1 MLKKSLLDNRKY
13 RLIHLKNNLK
23 ALLIQDQE
31 ADASSASIAVKV
43 GSFSDPKE
51 HPGIAH
57 FCEHML
63 FMGTKKYP
71 ESNCFS
77 EFLNRN
83 NGYSNAF
90 TDQHMTVYK
99 FESSNKSFLQAL
111 DMFSQ
116 FFISPLFDRTT
127 VDKELLA
134 IESEHEKNKQSDLW
148 RQMQL
153 IRSESKE
160 NSILNR
166 FSTGNIMTLNP
177 NDNIDQPRQ
186 ALISFFNEYYH
197 SSKMN
202 LVIDSPI
209 ELDEIERITRDFFS
223 EIPVGD
229 GKRSVNYY
237 DKSNPCYD
245 HENLSRFY
253 TIEGVFDR
261 NKLKM
266 QWFLESCL
274 EKYKEKPM
282 NFMSSLLGHEGEN
295 TLYSLLTKK
304 NYITELVTS
313 PYNISNIMS
322 IFSISFTLTEKG
334 VENIEEIIKIT
345 MKFIR
350 KVLSLPV
357 SQSFYNEIKVSSQIS
372 FDYKNREDPID
383 YTETLAYTID
393 NYNEEDILSGAYLF
407 EVYNEDLIKTYM
419 SQLTFSNLNIYF
431 TSKNKDYIDICDKE
445 EKWYG
450 TKFNFKPIPALII
463 EDVKNF
469 NPLLDSIDND
479 YKGISLGYPPSNK
492 FLPSNFELKQGLEY
506 TPKPVLILKTEK
518 NEVWYKP
525 DQVFNRPK
533 AIIYCQI
540 YLDKSIMSLIEY
552 ESIAYTWNLVID
564 SKMKE
569 VSYMA
574 EEANLKFSFHI
585 NNEGLFMKIDGFNDS
600 IKGGIEELLRKF
612 VTIQVDDDTIDVFN
626 LQIKKQIK
634 EMTNFYYSQPYQQA
648 IAYYDYLRIDPS
660 ICPNEKY
667 ETLIHIENDKNYL
680 KLKEFVGK
688 YMKTMK
694 FQWIIQ
700 GNVSKEECIE
710 YINIINKSL
719 DSSLVLSKDKTQSFR
734 VVDQV
739 EKTSFTYKLES
750 TNKNE
755 GNSCLISGFSL
766 KSTSTIKEKVCL
778 EMINS
783 LLKEKFFDSLRTN
796 QGLGYIVSSF
806 LREQRKISSILFV
819 VQSNTKGPEFIWQK
833 INEFLKERRE
843 FLSKIDDL
851 TFNSHREALISEKTK
866 KDLGLDEEILRN
878 YNEIKLKE
886 YVFDRKER
894 MINELKSISKEEVF
908 SLFEKVFFE
917 EYRRLDVMFTSN
929 LHVDTDSQVI
939 SSRSYEEDG
948 RVLVGSVKEYK
959 LRNKLHEDYMSEYF
973 VAKF

>member
-1 MLKKSLLDNRKY
+1 MIKKSLLDNRKY
-13 RLIHLKNNLK
+13 RLINLKNNLK
-23 ALLIQDQE
+23 ALLIQDQD
-31 ADASSASIAVKV
+31 ADSSSASIGVRV

-51 HPGIAH
+51 YPGLAH

-71 ESNCFS
+71 ETNCFS
-77 EFLNRN
+77 EYLNGN

-99 FESSNKSFLQAL
+99 FESSNKSFVKAL

-116 FFISPLFDRTT
+116 FFISPLFNRST
-127 VDKELLA
+127 VEKELLA

-160 NSILNR
+160 NSITNR
-166 FSTGNIMTLNP
+166 FSTGNIMTLKP
-177 NDNIDQPRQ
+177 NDDIDLPRD
-186 ALISFFNEYYH
+186 ALIRFFNENYH

-223 EIPVGD
+223 EVPVGD
-229 GKRSVNYY
+229 GKRSVEYY
-237 DKSNPCYD
+237 DKENPCYD

-253 TIEGVFDR
+253 TIEGVLDR
-261 NKLKM
+261 NKLKL
-266 QWFLESCL
+266 QWFFESCI

-282 NFMSSLLGHEGEN
+282 NYMSSLLGHEGEN

-304 NYITELVTS
+304 NYITELVAS
-313 PYNISNIMS
+313 PYNIANIMS
-322 IFSISFTLTEKG
+322 LFSISFTLTDKG
-334 VENIEEIIKIT
+334 VENIEEIIKIS
-345 MKFIR
+345 MKYIR
-350 KVLSLPV
+350 KVLVLPV
-357 SQSFYNEIKVSSQIS
+357 CPSFYNEIKVSSQIS

-383 YTETLAYTID
+383 YTETLAYTMD
-393 NYNEEDILSGAYLF
+393 NYNEEDILSGAYLY
-407 EVYNEDLIKTYM
+407 EVYNEDLIKKYM
-419 SQLTFSNLNIYF
+419 SQFTFSNMNVYF
-431 TSKNKDYIDICDKE
+431 TSKNKEYIKICDRE
-445 EKWYG
+445 EKWYR
-450 TKFNFKPIPALII
+450 TKFHFKPIPVGII
-463 EDVKNF
+463 EDVEKF
-469 NPLLDSIDND
+469 NPLLDCIDND
-479 YKGISLGYPPSNK
+479 CKGISLGYPPSNK

-525 DQVFNRPK
+525 DLIFNRPK

-540 YLDKSIMSLIEY
+540 YLDKSIMTLVEY

-585 NNEGLFMKIDGFNDS
+585 NNEGLFMKISGFNDS
-600 IKGGIEELLRKF
+600 IQGGMQELLKKF
-612 VTIQVDDDTIDVFN
+612 VSIQVDDDTIDVFN
-626 LQIKKQIK
+626 IQIKKQIK
-634 EMTNFYYSQPYQQA
+634 EMINFYYSQPYQQA

-667 ETLIHIENDKNYL
+667 ETLLQVETDQEYL
-680 KLKEFVGK
+680 KLKEFVRN

-694 FQWIIQ
+694 FLWIIQ

-710 YINIINKSL
+710 YSNILNNNL
-719 DSSLVLSKDKTQSFR
+719 NSSLVLSKDKTQSYR
-734 VVDQV
+734 VVDQE

-750 TNKNE
+750 TNKTE
-755 GNSCLISGFSL
+755 GNSSIISGFSL

-783 LLKEKFFDSLRTN
+783 LIKEKFFDSLRTN
-796 QGLGYIVSSF
+796 EGLGYIVSSF

-819 VQSNTKGPEFIWQK
+819 VQSNTKGPEFIWHR
-833 INEFLKERRE
+833 INEFLIERRE
-843 FLSKIDDL
+843 FLSKIDGK
-851 TFNSHREALISEKTK
+851 TFDSHREALISEKEK

-929 LHVDTDSQVI
+929 LHVDSDSQVI
-939 SSRSYEEDG
+939 SNRSYDEDG
-948 RVLVGSVKEYK
+948 RVLVKSVKEYK
-959 LRNKLHEDYMSEYF
+959 LRNRLHEDYMSEYF
-973 VAKF
+973 IAKF